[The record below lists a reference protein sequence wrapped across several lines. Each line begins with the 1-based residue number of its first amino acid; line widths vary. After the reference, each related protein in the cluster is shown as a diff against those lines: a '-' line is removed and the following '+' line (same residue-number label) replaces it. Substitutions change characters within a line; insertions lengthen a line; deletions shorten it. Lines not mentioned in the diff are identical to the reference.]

1 MHPALTI
8 VPIAL
13 MAFGVGFATQRGSIC
28 GLLAARQFA
37 ETGRTSRLA
46 AFVTA
51 SLWALVLAVPLCW
64 LTGNAAV
71 LSPSFEVS
79 GAAILGGAL
88 YGLGTFINGGCV
100 FGTVARI
107 ASGNLSFLT
116 ALPGIALGAGFGTV
130 SVLPRL
136 SFVSVDSPLSQP
148 GIAPL
153 AVLIVAFGFACLAL
167 AGIAR
172 AHRRAGLR
180 IRQVLRASRW
190 RTSLAMMIIG
200 VLGGLLFAT
209 GTPWSYP
216 ALLKQLGNS
225 IWGKEVMFALPVIVG
240 PVALFAGAI
249 TAGAAGGRFALR
261 PFVGVQLARSL
272 AGGAV
277 MGFATILIPG
287 GNDSLLLSALPSL
300 AMHGAVAYFA
310 MLGVQIFLCTLSTRL
325 KQRNS

>member
-1 MHPALTI
+1 MHPALNI
-8 VPIAL
+8 VPIVL
-13 MAFGVGFATQRGSIC
+13 LAFGVGFATQRGSIC

-37 ETGRTSRLA
+37 ETGRISRLA

-51 SLWALVLAVPLCW
+51 SLWALVLTVPLCW
-64 LTGNAAV
+64 LTGNVAV

-79 GAAILGGAL
+79 AAAILGGAL

-130 SVLPRL
+130 SALPRL
-136 SFVSVDSPLSQP
+136 SFVSVDSPLSEP

-153 AVLIVAFGFACLAL
+153 AVLIVASGFACLAL

-180 IRQVLRASRW
+180 IGQVLRASRW

-209 GTPWSYP
+209 GMPWSYP
-216 ALLKQLGNS
+216 ALLKQLGNL
-225 IWGKEVMFALPVIVG
+225 IWGQEVMFALPVIVG

-249 TAGAAGGRFALR
+249 TAGAAGGRFVLR

-272 AGGAV
+272 AGGTV

-310 MLGVQIFLCTLSTRL
+310 MLGVQIFLCTVSMRL
-325 KQRNS
+325 K